1 MRGDGLHEGL
11 VVDTAAADVKLGGVR
26 GEPCDG
32 VRDRAGGQFDERSCD
47 VFGLQ
52 ALMAA
57 KAGVEPGG
65 REELPARR
73 LRNGKCKVG
82 LAQKVVEK
90 RRADAA

>member
-47 VFGLQ
+47 VFGRQ

-65 REELPARR
+65 REELPCPSTSEWEVQSRARSE
-73 LRNGKCKVG
+73 G
-82 LAQKVVEK
+82 
-90 RRADAA
+90 RREASC